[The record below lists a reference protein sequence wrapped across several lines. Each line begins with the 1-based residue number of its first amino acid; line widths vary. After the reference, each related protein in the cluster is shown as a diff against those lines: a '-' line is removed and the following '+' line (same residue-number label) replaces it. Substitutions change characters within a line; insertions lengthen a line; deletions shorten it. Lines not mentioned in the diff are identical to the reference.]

1 MAGIELKK
9 VLLSN
14 GETMAYR
21 ERTGG
26 HLPVVLVHG
35 NMTSSK
41 HWDLLMERMDG
52 QYKLY
57 AIDMRG
63 FGGSS
68 YSQSITGIK
77 DLSLDLKD
85 WVDEMGLE
93 DFCLVG
99 WSTGGAVAMQFAADY
114 PGYCDKL
121 ILLASASTRGY
132 PFFGTKEDGSPD
144 PGPRLKTMDEVKRD
158 KGKTLPVQRAYETND
173 RDFLRTLWN
182 ALIYT
187 DSQPDPERYEE
198 YIDDMRT
205 QRNLAEIYHA
215 LNTFNISERHNG
227 LVEGTGQAGSITV
240 PVLVLR
246 GDRDYVIT
254 NAMAREIVEDIGEN
268 AIFKELKNSGHSPL
282 VDDLDQLLEAITSF
296 LQQKE
301 EIS

>member
-1 MAGIELKK
+1 MGEIELKK
-9 VLLSN
+9 VMLAN

-21 ERTGG
+21 ERAGG
-26 HLPVVLVHG
+26 QLPVVLVHG

-41 HWDLLMERMDG
+41 HWDLLMERMDE

-68 YSQSITGIK
+68 YLQSIASIK
-77 DLSLDLKD
+77 DLSLDLRD
-85 WVDEMGLE
+85 WADQMGLK

-99 WSTGGAVAMQFAADY
+99 WSTGGAVAMQFAADH
-114 PGYCDKL
+114 PGYSEKL

-144 PGPRLKTMDEVKRD
+144 LGKRLKTLDEVKGD
-158 KGKTLPVQRAYETND
+158 KGKTLPVQMAYDTND
-173 RDFLRTLWN
+173 REFLRTLWN

-187 DSQPDPERYEE
+187 DSEPDPGLYEE

-205 QRNLAEIYHA
+205 QRNLAEIYHS

-227 LVEGTGQAGSITV
+227 LVEGTGQAGSIKI

-254 NAMAREIVEDIGEN
+254 NEMAREIVEDIGEN
-268 AIFKELKNSGHSPL
+268 ATFQELKNSGHSPL
-282 VDDLDQLLEAITSF
+282 VDDLDQLLEAVTSF
-296 LQQKE
+296 LRQKE